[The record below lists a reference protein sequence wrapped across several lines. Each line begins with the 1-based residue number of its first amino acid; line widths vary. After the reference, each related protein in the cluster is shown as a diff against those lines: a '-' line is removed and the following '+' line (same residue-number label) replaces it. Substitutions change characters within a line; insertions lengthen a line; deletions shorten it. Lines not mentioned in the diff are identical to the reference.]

1 MNLIVLVAALV
12 VSWLVLT
19 WLLQVAQMAFKK
31 ALAIAAIVLV
41 LQLGFGIG
49 PQQLFEQ
56 ILQLPQLIEEM
67 LTGQS

>member
-1 MNLIVLVAALV
+1 MNLIILVAALV